1 MRLVN
6 TNYKFKPDELAEVTN
21 FIKKNHF
28 TGIFFFLMV
37 EKDLDPAFRKDTV
50 KQFVERFN
58 EKKDGKETFNKLYY
72 QYLKKEYPEET
83 AELNI
88 AEGSLYYEKFSIKPR
103 DTELLVFFP
112 LYRTPSSNFLEESVK
127 T

>member
-1 MRLVN
+1 M
-6 TNYKFKPDELAEVTN
+6 
-21 FIKKNHF
+21 KKNHF

-37 EKDLDPAFRKDTV
+37 EQDLEPAFRKETV

-72 QYLKKEYPEET
+72 QYLKKVYPEET

-88 AEGSLYYEKFSIKPR
+88 GEPALYY
-103 DTELLVFFP
+103 
-112 LYRTPSSNFLEESVK
+112 
-127 T
+127 